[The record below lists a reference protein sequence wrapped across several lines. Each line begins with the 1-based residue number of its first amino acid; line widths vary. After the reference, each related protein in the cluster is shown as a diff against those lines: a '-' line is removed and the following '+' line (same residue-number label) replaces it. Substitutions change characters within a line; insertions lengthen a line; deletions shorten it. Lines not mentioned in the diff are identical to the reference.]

1 MSSETN
7 LLSSKSIQND
17 KMEASDNVVKTIQQ
31 SNFAPSS
38 NIQQLVERPKVGRNI
53 LNHFPLRYEDSHK
66 FTIIF
71 K

>member
-1 MSSETN
+1 MPSETN

-17 KMEASDNVVKTIQQ
+17 KIEASDNVVKTIQQ
-31 SNFAPSS
+31 K
-38 NIQQLVERPKVGRNI
+38 IQQLVEHPKVVRNI
-53 LNHFPLRYEDSHK
+53 LNPFPLRYDYSHK